1 MLKIVRFIWSPKDAL
16 IDFVIGLHNELQ
28 ISLVRSR
35 LGELLT
41 NLIEEVMK
49 SVFAHGLLVLAVS

>member
-49 SVFAHGLLVLAVS
+49 SVFAHGFLVLAVS